1 VSVSHSFSMSTPSPV
16 EEIAREV
23 DDLARSIDLF
33 DAPVTPERLL
43 DEDGVLTRRGMWIRV
58 LKTNP
63 RPYDP
68 LITDL
73 GITPTVRVAFMLDK
87 TTSLSEQEDD
97 IIHLVALLLDR
108 VPGDA
113 VLQYHYEII
122 WLLRHGDDLTLN
134 DREEKVMWPQHRL
147 SHLRQ
152 PFGFTTFPTL

>member
-1 VSVSHSFSMSTPSPV
+1 MSTTTPV
-16 EEIAREV
+16 EEIAR
-23 DDLARSIDLF
+23 DIADLARSIDFF
-33 DAPVTPERLL
+33 DASVTSERLL
-43 DEDGVLTRRGMWIRV
+43 DEDGAFTRRDMWIRV
-58 LKTNP
+58 LKANP

-73 GITPTVRVAFMLDK
+73 GITPTVRVAFRLDK

-97 IIHLVALLLDR
+97 IVHLGALLLDR

-113 VLQYHYEII
+113 VLQYHCEII
-122 WLLRHGDDLTLN
+122 WLLRRGDELTLN
-134 DREEKVMWPQHRL
+134 DREENVMWPPHRL